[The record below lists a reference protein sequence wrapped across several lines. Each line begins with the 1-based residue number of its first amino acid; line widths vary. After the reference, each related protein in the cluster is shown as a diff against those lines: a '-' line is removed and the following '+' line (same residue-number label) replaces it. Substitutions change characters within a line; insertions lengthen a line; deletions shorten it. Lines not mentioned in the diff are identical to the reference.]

1 MSVFH
6 FFFGVIFYLG
16 AILIILAESPKFA
29 NTKIGNEFR
38 PNDLTLVDVTA
49 VVIFLWAWYHQ
60 HVTTVILADIRK
72 DSKGSPFTIFIFFF
86 LIILFRKHCYRKL

>member
-1 MSVFH
+1 MLLKMVKTLSC
-6 FFFGVIFYLG
+6 
-16 AILIILAESPKFA
+16 LIVE
-29 NTKIGNEFR
+29 IGNEFR

-72 DSKGSPFTIFIFFF
+72 DSKGSPFTVVIFFF
-86 LIILFRKHCYRKL
+86 